1 MQEKIGYPDNIL
13 NDTYLTQENKG
24 VSGTSS
30 AQFNFSQC
38 FAMSSACS
46 AYTYFRSAG
55 DGV

>member
-30 AQFNFSQC
+30 AQFNVSQC
-38 FAMSSACS
+38 FAILRACS
-46 AYTYFRSAG
+46 TYTYIRAAG